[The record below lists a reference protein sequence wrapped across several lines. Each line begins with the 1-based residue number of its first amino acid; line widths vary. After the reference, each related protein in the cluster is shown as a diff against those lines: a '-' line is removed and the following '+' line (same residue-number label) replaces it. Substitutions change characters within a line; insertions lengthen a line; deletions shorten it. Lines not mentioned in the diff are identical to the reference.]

1 MNINNESENT
11 NANANAKEYNKIE
24 NHIMLSKSI
33 YELDMKGRHIIN
45 EFNEK
50 KSIGKKRNG
59 SFMFNESMTII
70 YNNLIHCLSLKR
82 LKMYFCL
89 KYFLDEFMY
98 HEVTKTN
105 KFYIEDNVYNISQ
118 IYFGQ
123 DDWIYDVM
131 IQHFQFDNRKNE
143 NLDGNLDGNLNI
155 HEAMYL
161 ICYLKDF
168 DQCLLTI
175 EDYIKPFK
183 TIPKIKSKLRYTF
196 HRIRVRHNYIW
207 PILLSIINEN
217 I

>member
-89 KYFLDEFMY
+89 QYFLDEVMY

>member
-1 MNINNESENT
+1 MNRNNED
-11 NANANAKEYNKIE
+11 ANANAEEYNKIE

-59 SFMFNESMTII
+59 SFIFTDSMTTI

-89 KYFLDEFMY
+89 QYFLDEVMY

-105 KFYIEDNVYNISQ
+105 KFYIEDNEYNISQ

-131 IQHFQFDNRKNE
+131 IQHFHFDKKCEDINT
-143 NLDGNLDGNLNI
+143 DLNI

-168 DQCLLTI
+168 DQCLLHI

-207 PILLSIINEN
+207 PLLLSIINEN

>member
-1 MNINNESENT
+1 MNRNNESEN
-11 NANANAKEYNKIE
+11 ANAEEYKKIE

-45 EFNEK
+45 EFNQK

-89 KYFLDEFMY
+89 QYFLDEVMY

-131 IQHFQFDNRKNE
+131 IQHFQFDNRK
-143 NLDGNLDGNLNI
+143 DKTCDGNLNI

>member
-1 MNINNESENT
+1 MYRNNENES
-11 NANANAKEYNKIE
+11 ANEEEYKKIE

-45 EFNEK
+45 EFNQK

-89 KYFLDEFMY
+89 QYFLDEVMY

-131 IQHFQFDNRKNE
+131 IQHFQFDNRKDE
-143 NLDGNLDGNLNI
+143 SCDGNLNI

-168 DQCLLTI
+168 DQCLLNI

-207 PILLSIINEN
+207 PLLLSIINEN

>member
-1 MNINNESENT
+1 MNRNNADTDANAY
-11 NANANAKEYNKIE
+11 ANANTEEYSKIE

-45 EFNEK
+45 EFNLK

-59 SFMFNESMTII
+59 SYIFNESMTII

-89 KYFLDEFMY
+89 QYFLDEVMY
-98 HEVTKTN
+98 HEVTKSN
-105 KFYIEDNVYNISQ
+105 KFYIEDNEYNISQ

-131 IQHFQFDNRKNE
+131 IQHFHFDANK
-143 NLDGNLDGNLNI
+143 DTDSSGLNI

-168 DQCLLTI
+168 DHCLLHI

-183 TIPKIKSKLRYTF
+183 TIPRIKSKLRYTF

-207 PILLSIINEN
+207 PLLLSIINEN

>member
-1 MNINNESENT
+1 MNRNNENT
-11 NANANAKEYNKIE
+11 DAADAAEYSKIE

-45 EFNEK
+45 EFNLK

-59 SFMFNESMTII
+59 SFIFNESMTII

-89 KYFLDEFMY
+89 QYFLDEVMY

-105 KFYIEDNVYNISQ
+105 KFYIEDSEYNISQ

-131 IQHFQFDNRKNE
+131 IQHFQFDEKKVQDTTDE
-143 NLDGNLDGNLNI
+143 NISAGLNI

-168 DQCLLTI
+168 DHCLLHI

-207 PILLSIINEN
+207 PLLLSIINEN

>member
-1 MNINNESENT
+1 MNRN
-11 NANANAKEYNKIE
+11 NANAEEYSKIE

-45 EFNEK
+45 EFNLK

-59 SFMFNESMTII
+59 SYIFNESMTII

-89 KYFLDEFMY
+89 QYFLDEVMY
-98 HEVTKTN
+98 HEVTKSN
-105 KFYIEDNVYNISQ
+105 KFYIEDNEYNISQ

-131 IQHFQFDNRKNE
+131 IQHFHFDANK
-143 NLDGNLDGNLNI
+143 DADSTGLNI

-168 DQCLLTI
+168 DHCLLHI

-183 TIPKIKSKLRYTF
+183 TIPRIKSKLRYTF

-207 PILLSIINEN
+207 PLLLSIINEN